1 MPGRG
6 PWLIFR
12 NRICSKRTNPS
23 IFKTGIDMSHKKYL
37 LAACTATLVAFT
49 ACNNQPSAERGSTVS
64 DSSATKISGIKEETV
79 SYTADNITMKGFVA
93 YDGSND
99 SKRPAV
105 LVVPEW
111 WGLNDYVKGRAKQLA
126 ELGYIAI
133 AVDFYGE
140 GRVADNPDSAG
151 KWAMPFYKNPQM
163 AKRHFDAALE
173 KIKSYPQTDTSRI
186 AAIGYCFG
194 GGQVLNMARL
204 GEQLKGVV
212 SFHGNLVGVP
222 PKKELLKAKI
232 LVCHGEADQFVKP
245 AEVAAFKK
253 SMDSAG
259 ADYTFKS
266 YPGATHAFSNPAATA
281 MGQKFKM
288 PIVYNA
294 AADTASWNDMK
305 SFFATILK

>member
-1 MPGRG
+1 M
-6 PWLIFR
+6 
-12 NRICSKRTNPS
+12 NHT
-23 IFKTGIDMSHKKYL
+23 KYL
-37 LAACTATLVAFT
+37 LVACAATLAVFT
-49 ACNNQPSAERGSTVS
+49 ACNNPPAAQESTVS
-64 DSSATKISGIKEETV
+64 AGDSTVTKESGLKEETV
-79 SYTADNITMKGFVA
+79 SYTADNITFKSFVA
-93 YDGSND
+93 YNAGHDT
-99 SKRPAV
+99 KRPAV

-111 WGLNDYVKGRAKQLA
+111 WGLNDYVKARARQLA

-140 GRVADNPDSAG
+140 GRIADNPDSAG

-163 AKRHFDAALE
+163 AKSHFDAALE
-173 KIKSYPQTDTSRI
+173 KIKSYPQTDTGKI

-194 GGQVLNMARL
+194 GAQVLNMARL
-204 GEQLKGVV
+204 GEHLKGVV

-222 PKKELLKAKI
+222 VKKELLKAKI

-253 SMDSAG
+253 SMDSVG

-266 YPGATHAFSNPAATA
+266 YPGATHAFSNPDATA
-281 MGQKFKM
+281 IGQKFKM
-288 PIVYNA
+288 PIAYNV
-294 AADTASWNDMK
+294 AADTASWNEMK